1 MGRAGRWYCRYVAVV
16 FAGITAYTVVTKSLD
31 GRLAGDWLHSVLHV
45 ASAAVAA
52 YAGWAARRDLPS
64 VVFTVLLATLYLG
77 LGVLG
82 WFVDGFF
89 EGTPMAIP
97 LGPADNVFHLLLG
110 VAAVAVLVTTRLP
123 AAARNRSRSA

>member
-1 MGRAGRWYCRYVAVV
+1 MGRACRWYCRYVAVV
-16 FAGITAYTVVTKSLD
+16 FAGISAYTVVTKSLD
-31 GRLAGDWLHSVLHV
+31 GRLAGDWLHTVLHV

-82 WFVDGFF
+82 WFVEGFF
-89 EGTPMAIP
+89 GGTPMAIP
-97 LGPADNVFHLLLG
+97 LGPADNVFHVLRG
-110 VAAVAVLVTTRLP
+110 VPAVAVLITTRLSAVP
-123 AAARNRSRSA
+123 PNRSRSA